1 MKLALAVDKYVSR
14 RRSDGSPFVSSELNL
29 KAFCR
34 WCGDIELSSLAAER
48 VTEFLNSSRCNSVT
62 RVSKFSS
69 IKCFVAYC
77 ALRGQMAAL
86 DLDKPPKPQSVPGPF
101 IYTRGQVKALLHAV
115 EKRLSR
121 TTIKVDCRTLRMMML
136 TLYATGCR
144 VDEVFKLKRSDV
156 DFNNKRICFK
166 NNQAPRGRCIPIG
179 GEFRSALAEYLLATK
194 AKGRGELVFVAQDGE
209 TIKRGYFYEQFR
221 SCNAI
226 AGVSKRSDG
235 RGARPQDLRFSF
247 AVHRISQC
255 IRRSEDL
262 NRLLPALSTYMGYAS
277 LTKSEQFL
285 AFAPDRFREDLR
297 KLSPAKGSR
306 HWRDDVSLM
315 DVLRKL

>member
-34 WCGDIELSSLAAER
+34 WCGNIELSSLTSEG
-48 VTEFLNSSRCNSVT
+48 VTEFLNSPRCNAVT

-69 IKCFVAYC
+69 IKCFLAYC
-77 ALRGQMAAL
+77 ARRGQMAAL

-101 IYTRGQVKALLHAV
+101 IYTRSQVKALLHAA
-115 EKRLSR
+115 EKRQSR
-121 TTIKVDCRTLRMMML
+121 TIKLDSGTLRMMML
-136 TLYATGCR
+136 TLYATGCS
-144 VDEVFKLKRSDV
+144 VDEVFKLRRSDI
-156 DFNNKRICFK
+156 DLNNKRICFK
-166 NNQAPRGRCIPIG
+166 NDQVPRGRCIPIG
-179 GEFRSALAEYLLATK
+179 GEFRSALAEYLLATESIK
-194 AKGRGELVFVAQDGE
+194 EDEPLFVAQDGE
-209 TIKRGYFYEQFR
+209 AINRGSFYEQFR

-235 RGARPQDLRFSF
+235 RGPRPQDLRFSF

-255 IRRSEDL
+255 IRRAEDL
-262 NRLLPALSTYMGYAS
+262 NRLLPALSTYMGYSS

-285 AFAPDRFREDLR
+285 AYAPDRFREDLR
-297 KLSPAKGSR
+297 KLSPAKGSG
-306 HWRDDVSLM
+306 HWRDNVSLM
-315 DVLRKL
+315 DDLRRL

>member
-1 MKLALAVDKYVSR
+1 MKLALAVEEYVSR

-29 KAFCR
+29 KALCR
-34 WCGDIELSSLAAER
+34 WCGHIELSSLAAER
-48 VTEFLNSSRCNSVT
+48 ITEFLNSPRCNAVT

-69 IKCFVAYC
+69 IKCFVDYWS
-77 ALRGQMAAL
+77 LRGQMPAL

-101 IYTRGQVKALLHAV
+101 IYTRGQVKSLLHAA
-115 EKRLSR
+115 ERNQSR
-121 TTIKVDCRTLRMMML
+121 ATKLDSTTLRMMLL
-136 TLYATGCR
+136 TLYATGCS
-144 VDEVFKLKRSDV
+144 VDELFKLRRSDV
-156 DFNNKRICFK
+156 DFKNKRICFK
-166 NNQAPRGRCIPIG
+166 NSQVPQGRCIPIG
-179 GEFRSALAEYLLATK
+179 GAIRSALAEYLSEKEASISGDDALFA
-194 AKGRGELVFVAQDGE
+194 AQGGE
-209 TIKRGYFYEQFR
+209 TLKRGYFYERFR

-255 IRRSEDL
+255 IRRAEDL

-285 AFAPDRFREDLR
+285 AYAPDRFRGDLR

-306 HWRDDVSLM
+306 HWRDNVSLM
-315 DVLRKL
+315 DVLRRL